1 MLCQLTGDL
10 TVRSQ
15 IGVIL
20 PTYCESQ
27 NVEGLIA
34 EIENLG
40 LDASVLVVDD
50 SSPDKTSE
58 IVRKLQKRYANLLLY
73 VRPQKGGLGSAIT
86 DAGTSPAAW
95 ASPPDVGAKFRPNL
109 LRNPQSILQLL
120 R

>member
-27 NVEGLIA
+27 NVEGLIT

-58 IVRKLQKRYANLLLY
+58 IVKKLQGRYTNLLLN
-73 VRPQKGGLGSAIT
+73 VRPRKDGLGSAIT
-86 DAGTSPAAW
+86 DGFRVFLSLAN
-95 ASPPDVGAKFRPNL
+95 PPKIERP
-109 LRNPQSILQLL
+109 
-120 R
+120 